1 MQMNVVVVFWS
12 CRNKSVA
19 VVNVKPLQTLIVE
32 PMCLENQRLA
42 LADLQCSCNG
52 RAIVPCSGEMRCT
65 ARSLCRRQHAWV
77 VTSSEVRTMVMRA
90 DVTNA
95 PLVTSSEVRTIV
107 TRVIMIW
114 TSSRI
119 MQSVANGQRD
129 ARMHAGRRPDE
140 WQREAWSPK
149 DLRTPQER
157 AIAKRTSI
165 R

>member
-1 MQMNVVVVFWS
+1 MRS
-12 CRNKSVA
+12 
-19 VVNVKPLQTLIVE
+19 T
-32 PMCLENQRLA
+32 
-42 LADLQCSCNG
+42 
-52 RAIVPCSGEMRCT
+52 SGCQ
-65 ARSLCRRQHAWV
+65 RQHAWR

-149 DLRTPQER
+149 DQKTSQARTG
-157 AIAKRTSI
+157 AWRTSI